1 MPTFDDARADAAEK
15 SEAMRGLAHA
25 TRRVDRPEQMYQV
38 LGDLLGSVRSLEQ
51 ILGQLATAHDT
62 LSDRA
67 TDDTGDG
74 PAGRSDATATAT
86 ELRAAAALIG
96 QAERRLDAGMGATG
110 RIAWHPGPVPDVRR
124 EFINVVFLQGEEADQ
139 IIETITLDGAD
150 QAIEH
155 MAGHDFGDETVE
167 AALEN
172 GYVYDQ
178 PPVGQLDKTATRDVY
193 TLVYN
198 PLMGHVGLYRQRD
211 ALPDPVLLSLE
222 DPPRNGSPST
232 TATPTAP
239 APAELVAAQG
249 AERSRRERL
258 GTPTMNRPPVVS
270 HSAGRGLGQ

>member
-1 MPTFDDARADAAEK
+1 MPTFDDAPADATEM

-25 TRRVDRPEQMYQV
+25 TRHIDQPEQMYQI

-51 ILGQLATAHDT
+51 ILGQLATAHDA

-67 TDDTGDG
+67 TDDAGDG
-74 PAGRSDATATAT
+74 PAGRSDAAATATA
-86 ELRAAAALIG
+86 LRTAASLIS
-96 QAERRLDAGMGATG
+96 QAERRLDAGMGAAG
-110 RIAWHPGPVPDVRR
+110 RIAWYPEPVPDVRR

-139 IIETITLDGAD
+139 IIETITLHGAD

-155 MAGHDFGDETVE
+155 LAGHDFGDETVE

-198 PLMGHVGLYRQRD
+198 PFMGHVGLYRQHD
-211 ALPDPVLLSLE
+211 ALPAPVLIGLE
-222 DPPRNGSPST
+222 DPPRHAAPSR
-232 TATPTAP
+232 ATEP
-239 APAELVAAQG
+239 AATQG

-258 GTPTMNRPPVVS
+258 GTPTVNRPPAVS
-270 HSAGRGLGQ
+270 HSAGRGLGR

>member
-1 MPTFDDARADAAEK
+1 MPTFDDAPADAAEM

-25 TRRVDRPEQMYQV
+25 TRRVDRPEQVYPV

-67 TDDTGDG
+67 TDDAGDG
-74 PAGRSDATATAT
+74 PSGRSDATATAT
-86 ELRAAAALIG
+86 ELRAAAALIS
-96 QAERRLDAGMGATG
+96 QAERRLDAGMGAAG
-110 RIAWHPGPVPDVRR
+110 RIAWHPEPVPGVRR

-139 IIETITLDGAD
+139 IIDIITLHGAD
-150 QAIEH
+150 QAIEQL
-155 MAGHDFGDETVE
+155 AGYDFGDETVE

-178 PPVGQLDKTATRDVY
+178 PPVGQLDKTATRDAY

-198 PLMGHVGLYRQRD
+198 PFVGHVGLYRQRD
-211 ALPDPVLLSLE
+211 ALPDPVLIGLE
-222 DPPRNGSPST
+222 DPPRHAAPST
-232 TATPTAP
+232 TTEPAAT
-239 APAELVAAQG
+239 QG

-258 GTPTMNRPPVVS
+258 DTPAVNRPS
-270 HSAGRGLGQ
+270 IGNHSAWRGLGR

>member
-1 MPTFDDARADAAEK
+1 MPTFDDALADAAEM

-25 TRRVDRPEQMYQV
+25 TRRVDRPEQLYPV

-51 ILGQLATAHDT
+51 ILGQLATAHET

-67 TDDTGDG
+67 TDDAGDG
-74 PAGRSDATATAT
+74 PAGRSDAAATVT
-86 ELRAAAALIG
+86 ELRAAAVLIS
-96 QAERRLDAGMGATG
+96 QAEPRLDAGMGAAG
-110 RIAWHPGPVPDVRR
+110 RIAWHSEPVSDVRR

-139 IIETITLDGAD
+139 IFETITLQGAD

-155 MAGHDFGDETVE
+155 LARHDLGDETVD

-178 PPVGQLDKTATRDVY
+178 PPVGQLDKTATRDAY

-198 PLMGHVGLYRQRD
+198 PFVGHVGLYRQRD
-211 ALPDPVLLSLE
+211 ALPDPVLIGLE
-222 DPPRNGSPST
+222 DPPRQAAAR
-232 TATPTAP
+232 TA
-239 APAELVAAQG
+239 AERAATQG

-258 GTPTMNRPPVVS
+258 GATTVNRPPAAS
-270 HSAGRGLGQ
+270 HQVGRGLGR